1 MAWFLNQYLYDT
13 CKRKWEGE
21 WSATCDDDC
30 PHCGARH
37 MSPYHIIDLT
47 EIVQEHSGRFLVY
60 KSRDSAEH
68 APDYDMIAEFATLEE
83 AEDFL
88 RNGDEESPGEPGPI
102 VFVD

>member
-1 MAWFLNQYLYDT
+1 
-13 CKRKWEGE
+13 
-21 WSATCDDDC
+21 
-30 PHCGARH
+30 

-68 APDYDMIAEFATLEE
+68 SPDYEMIAEFATPKE

-88 RNGDEESPGEPGPI
+88 RNGDEEAPSKPGPI
-102 VFVD
+102 GFVD

>member
-1 MAWFLNQYLYDT
+1 MAWFLNQYLCDT
-13 CKRKWEGE
+13 CKREWEDE

-47 EIVQEHSGRFLVY
+47 EIVQEHRGKFLVY

-68 APDYDMIAEFATLEE
+68 SPDYDMIAEFATAEE
-83 AEDFL
+83 ANDFL
-88 RNGDEESPGEPGPI
+88 KNGDEESSGEHGPI
-102 VFVD
+102 GFIN